1 MLYYSLSPTPKSHLW
16 QITLRYTHKAH
27 TSFVLRLPNWVP
39 GSYMIRDFSRH
50 IISIE
55 ADCNGQPALLTQ
67 TAKNL
72 WQTEAKA
79 GDWQIHYTVYAFDL
93 SVRGSYLTT
102 ERGFFDGACMFLSIE
117 GQEQQPCSLTIDHL
131 PQNWHTASTLP
142 CLSENHYQAANYAE
156 LIDHPFEFGTIET
169 ICFQACGIPHRIALS
184 GDYADFDRERLSR
197 DIQKICEAQLQMFP
211 HPAPF
216 KEYLF
221 MLYVGDN
228 IYGGLEHI
236 SSTAL
241 QTDRKC
247 LPRKH
252 MKEADEDYTLLL
264 GLFSHEY
271 FHAWN
276 VKSIK
281 PAAFLPYRLDSE
293 SYTEQLWAFEG
304 ITSYYDDLFLVR
316 SGVIS
321 PEAYLKL
328 QAKNLTRVQQSKGR
342 TKQTLAQSSF
352 TAWNKYYKQD
362 ENSPNAIVSY
372 YQKGALAAMCLDL
385 LIRQRSNGQKSLDNI
400 MCALYQAWLDT
411 GKGLSENEWQQQ
423 AEAIVGLDLQDFFQT
438 ALFSTND
445 LPLEACLKSAGIA
458 LKWQSAERSHGG
470 ALVESFDECRT
481 DTPDFGA
488 RFKQNAESITLTHI
502 FNNGSAEHA
511 ALCAQDKVIA
521 LNGFCCSDFARQWSQ
536 LSVGETATLH
546 YFRQGV
552 LKETEITVKAA
563 EADTAFLKIENRQL
577 LEKWLGCTEP
587 QPDPNACLKP

>member
-1 MLYYSLSPTPKSHLW
+1 
-16 QITLRYTHKAH
+16 
-27 TSFVLRLPNWVP
+27 
-39 GSYMIRDFSRH
+39 MIRDFSRH

-55 ADCNGQPALLTQ
+55 AHCNGQPANLTQ

-72 WQTEAKA
+72 WKTAAKA
-79 GDWQIHYTVYAFDL
+79 GDWQIHYTVYAFDF
-93 SVRGSYLTT
+93 SVRGAYLSS

-117 GQEQQPCSLTIDHL
+117 GQEHQTCTLEINHL
-131 PQNWHTASTLP
+131 PKNWQTATTLP
-142 CLSENHYQAANYAE
+142 RLSENHYQAANYSE

-169 ICFQACGIPHRIALS
+169 IRFEACGIPHKIALS
-184 GDYADFDRERLSR
+184 GYYADFDRERLRR
-197 DIQKICEAQLQMFP
+197 DIQKVCEAQLQMFP
-211 HPAPF
+211 TPAPF

-221 MLYVGDN
+221 MLFVGDN

-241 QTDRKC
+241 QIDRKC
-247 LPRKH
+247 LPKKH
-252 MKEADEDYTLLL
+252 MEEAYEDYISLL

-281 PAAFLPYRLDSE
+281 PAAFLPYRLDNE

-304 ITSYYDDLFLVR
+304 ITSYYDDLFLAR

-328 QAKNLTRVQQSKGR
+328 QAKNLTRVQQNKGR

-385 LIRQRSNGQKSLDNI
+385 IIRQRSNEQKSLDDI
-400 MCALYQAWLDT
+400 MCALYQIWLDT
-411 GKGLSENEWQQQ
+411 RKGLSENEWQQK
-423 AEAIVGLDLQDFFQT
+423 AEAIVGLNLQDFFQT
-438 ALFSTND
+438 ALFSTRD
-445 LPLEACLKSAGIA
+445 LPLEACLKSAGVF
-458 LKWQSAERSHGG
+458 LKWQSAPRSHGG
-470 ALVESFDECRT
+470 ALVETFDEQPEA
-481 DTPDFGA
+481 PDFGA
-488 RFKQNAESITLTHI
+488 RFIQNAESITLTHV
-502 FNNGSAEHA
+502 FNNSSAENA

-521 LNGFCCSDFARQWSQ
+521 LNGFCCSDFVQQWSQ
-536 LSVGETATLH
+536 LSIGQTAKLH

-552 LKETEITVKAA
+552 LKETETIVKAA
-563 EADTAFLKIENRQL
+563 EADTAFLKIDNRQL
-577 LEKWLGCTEP
+577 LEKWLGITESNLTNMP
-587 QPDPNACLKP
+587 V

>member
-1 MLYYSLSPTPKSHLW
+1 MLHYSLSPTPTSHLW
-16 QITLRYTHKAH
+16 QITLHYVHKDD

-55 ADCNGQPALLTQ
+55 AHCNGQPANLTQ

-72 WQTEAKA
+72 WKTAAKA
-79 GDWQIHYTVYAFDL
+79 GDWQIHYTVYAFDF
-93 SVRGSYLTT
+93 SVRGAYLSS

-117 GQEQQPCSLTIDHL
+117 GQEHQTCTLEINHL
-131 PQNWHTASTLP
+131 PKNWQTATTLP
-142 CLSENHYQAANYAE
+142 RLSENHYQAANYSE

-169 ICFQACGIPHRIALS
+169 IRFEACGIPHKIALS
-184 GDYADFDRERLSR
+184 GYYADFDRERLRR
-197 DIQKICEAQLQMFP
+197 DIQKVCEAQLQMFP
-211 HPAPF
+211 TPAPF

-221 MLYVGDN
+221 MLFVGDN

-241 QTDRKC
+241 QIDRKC
-247 LPRKH
+247 LPKKH
-252 MKEADEDYTLLL
+252 MEEAYEDYISLL

-281 PAAFLPYRLDSE
+281 PAAFLPYRLDNE

-304 ITSYYDDLFLVR
+304 ITSYYDDLFLAR

-328 QAKNLTRVQQSKGR
+328 QAKNLTRVQQNKGR

-385 LIRQRSNGQKSLDNI
+385 IIRQRSNEQKSLDDI
-400 MCALYQAWLDT
+400 MCALYQIWLDT
-411 GKGLSENEWQQQ
+411 RKGLSENEWQQK
-423 AEAIVGLDLQDFFQT
+423 AEAIVGLNLQDFFQT
-438 ALFSTND
+438 ALFSTRD
-445 LPLEACLKSAGIA
+445 LPLEACLKSAGVF
-458 LKWQSAERSHGG
+458 LKWQSAPRSHGG
-470 ALVESFDECRT
+470 ALVETFDEQPEA
-481 DTPDFGA
+481 PDFGA
-488 RFKQNAESITLTHI
+488 RFIQNAESITLTHV
-502 FNNGSAEHA
+502 FNNSSAENA

-521 LNGFCCSDFARQWSQ
+521 LNGFCCSDFVQQWSQ
-536 LSVGETATLH
+536 LSIGQTAKLH

-552 LKETEITVKAA
+552 LKETETIVKAA
-563 EADTAFLKIENRQL
+563 EADTAFLKIDNRQL
-577 LEKWLGCTEP
+577 LEKWLGITESNLTNMP
-587 QPDPNACLKP
+587 V